1 MLRVPQ
7 PLTRETVVLRLFA
20 PSDSS
25 SEPHIEFEAEAL
37 STTPW
42 AEVAADL
49 LPRKTPGAATDISP
63 IPANP
68 GSVPDNVNEGSMA
81 VAAGYKDGESLSPN
95 SDCDNDNA

>member
-1 MLRVPQ
+1 MLRGAQGVP
-7 PLTRETVVLRLFA
+7 REKVVLRLFP

-25 SEPHIEFEAEAL
+25 SESNVEFLAEAL
-37 STTPW
+37 SPTPW

-49 LPRKTPGAATDISP
+49 LPRTTPGAARDISP

-68 GSVPDNVNEGSMA
+68 GSVPDNVNEGIMA
-81 VAAGYKDGESLSPN
+81 VAAGYVVGESLSPN